1 MSFPAS
7 TRRTLASIAAL
18 LVLLAGLLLA
28 VSQLGDDSASG
39 TNPQPTSSPSA
50 PPSTGPAD
58 PSPSSPHTSEPPS
71 TPEPTMPSDPTPTAC
86 NIFDPECAGTTGSL
100 GDGA

>member
-1 MSFPAS
+1 MSFSTS

-28 VSQLGDDSASG
+28 VSQLGGDSAGGSH
-39 TNPQPTSSPSA
+39 PQPTGSPSA
-50 PPSTGPAD
+50 PPSTGP
-58 PSPSSPHTSEPPS
+58 SSPPTSEPPS
-71 TPEPTMPSDPTPTAC
+71 TPEPTMPPDPTPTAC
-86 NIFDPECAGTTGSL
+86 NIFDPECSGVTGGV